1 LGFFPHLWGKL
12 LDYAKANFRLYL
24 AISDPFPDKED
35 ALSGVCGEAITEAIV
50 HWQDQKRQVE
60 KGYYP
65 KYKREMAIVVYNDA
79 ATFRSRIKQVALA
92 VVPLEYGLALLQ
104 GNTISSVKTKASG
117 LLKKTNFLRGDRDAE
132 GRTSNFANNA
142 LRTICHKVYYD
153 SGSKSLR
160 QFPAFQKTIPSNA
173 LILVATIVSMP
184 TIPLV
189 I

>member
-1 LGFFPHLWGKL
+1 M
-12 LDYAKANFRLYL
+12 
-24 AISDPFPDKED
+24 
-35 ALSGVCGEAITEAIV
+35 
-50 HWQDQKRQVE
+50 Q
-60 KGYYP
+60 
-65 KYKREMAIVVYNDA
+65 VYNDA
-79 ATFRSRIKQVALA
+79 ATFRSQIKQVALA

-132 GRTSNFANNA
+132 VCFIYPRHSILTSRQGRTSNFANNA